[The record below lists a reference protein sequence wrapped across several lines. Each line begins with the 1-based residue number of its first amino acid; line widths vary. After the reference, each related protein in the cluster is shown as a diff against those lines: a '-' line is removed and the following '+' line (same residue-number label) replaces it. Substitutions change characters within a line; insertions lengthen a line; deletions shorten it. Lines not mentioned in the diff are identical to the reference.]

1 MVRISWSP
9 LLITGHTESKT
20 IDSGCRCEFTDWSSW
35 SSCEASIGGGFQ
47 QRNRDW
53 KVKDGKTGQMC
64 PTRPRHPDYTLQERR
79 DGSPDGQINCL
90 QNTAM
95 SLHAGLKEAGRY
107 KDLVILLDEST
118 SIKVS
123 YVKVYFAS
131 VLNFIR
137 HSRSIRNKIARLI
150 IRTCHGNVLP
160 HRFKIFVHIWAPHDW
175 WRQKNWRVS
184 LSWSQG
190 LD

>member
-1 MVRISWSP
+1 
-9 LLITGHTESKT
+9 
-20 IDSGCRCEFTDWSSW
+20 
-35 SSCEASIGGGFQ
+35 
-47 QRNRDW
+47 
-53 KVKDGKTGQMC
+53 MC

-137 HSRSIRNKIARLI
+137 HSRSIRNKNARLI
-150 IRTCHGNVLP
+150 IRTCQGNVLP
-160 HRFKIFVHIWAPHDW
+160 HRFKIFVHI
-175 WRQKNWRVS
+175 
-184 LSWSQG
+184 
-190 LD
+190 